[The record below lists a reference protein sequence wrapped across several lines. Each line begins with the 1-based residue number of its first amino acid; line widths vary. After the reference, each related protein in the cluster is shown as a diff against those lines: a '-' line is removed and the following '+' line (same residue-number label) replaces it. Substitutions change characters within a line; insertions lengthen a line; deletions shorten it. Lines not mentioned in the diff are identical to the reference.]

1 MSKLSSLN
9 VYFDTNQSNKNT
21 GQQGIDKLSMP
32 LGNKQLLKPLELLV
46 FELQQAKFEK
56 AVSQDNVIDQA
67 FDKNLFNTMSIGR
80 HVPLFQSL
88 ENPFRI
94 EKNRAINHPEKTN
107 GLSLNDSIRALIS
120 NLSMKEDALDEVN
133 VMDGSRVQLVNNH
146 TDFTKSNVRINESN
160 QSGLVSKINLVQSM
174 EAEILPKLSGILDKK
189 TVTIRLS
196 GEGTAGLEIQVSRQ
210 GGELSMLVKTTNAD
224 VFNQVINARQDI
236 QYSLESKLPN
246 MMVRI
251 DMDLTDQSD
260 RESKGHYVLPDED
273 ES

>member
-1 MSKLSSLN
+1 
-9 VYFDTNQSNKNT
+9 
-21 GQQGIDKLSMP
+21 
-32 LGNKQLLKPLELLV
+32 
-46 FELQQAKFEK
+46 
-56 AVSQDNVIDQA
+56 
-67 FDKNLFNTMSIGR
+67 
-80 HVPLFQSL
+80 
-88 ENPFRI
+88 
-94 EKNRAINHPEKTN
+94 
-107 GLSLNDSIRALIS
+107 
-120 NLSMKEDALDEVN
+120 MKEDALDEVN

-160 QSGLVSKINLVQSM
+160 QSDLVSKINLVQSM